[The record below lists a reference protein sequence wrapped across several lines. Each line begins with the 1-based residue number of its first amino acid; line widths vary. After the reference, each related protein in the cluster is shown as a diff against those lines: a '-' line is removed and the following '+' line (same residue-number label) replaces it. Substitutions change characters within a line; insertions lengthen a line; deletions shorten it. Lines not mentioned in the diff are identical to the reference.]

1 MPVSEDIFE
10 KVAALVGDKN
20 TPVARASTRAEK
32 LNLYGL
38 YKRATVDSGDRPE
51 RPGIFNI
58 DGRLKWDAWAAVDHL
73 TKEEARQAY
82 VDLAKELVG
91 EPIEIVLAES

>member
-1 MPVSEDIFE
+1 MPVSEEIFL

-20 TPVARASTRAEK
+20 TPVARASSRAEK

-38 YKRATVDSGDRPE
+38 YKRATVDSEERPE
-51 RPGIFNI
+51 RPGIF
-58 DGRLKWDAWAAVDHL
+58 DFDARLKWDAWLAVDNL

-82 VDLAKELVG
+82 VNLAKELVG
-91 EPIEIVLAES
+91 KPVEIVLGES